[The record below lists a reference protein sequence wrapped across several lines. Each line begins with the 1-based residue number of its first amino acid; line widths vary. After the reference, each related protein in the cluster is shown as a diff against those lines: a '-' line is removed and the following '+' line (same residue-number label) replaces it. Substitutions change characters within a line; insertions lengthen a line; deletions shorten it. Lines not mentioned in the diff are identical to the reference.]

1 MIAPHKTAFVFPGQG
16 SQAVG
21 MGKALAERY
30 PIARQTF
37 EEADE
42 ILGFALSKI
51 AWEGPAEMLNE
62 TRYTQP
68 ALVVH
73 SIAALRVFKE
83 EFPDFK
89 PAFMAGHSLG
99 ELSALIAAASIP
111 FADGVRLA
119 KLRGEVMAEAGRQS
133 PGGMAAILG
142 LDIPAVEKI
151 CAEASVNDE
160 KVVVAND
167 NCPGQVVISGAKAAV
182 ERAIELAT
190 EAGARRV
197 VPLAVSVAAHSHLM
211 KPAQAR
217 FNQALSEA
225 PIAPP
230 QVTVVGNIS
239 AAPLRTADD
248 VRADLSAQLTGR
260 VRWTESVQFMLARG
274 VENFVEMGTGNVL
287 SGLIKRINRKTK
299 RFTFGEPDDVEAF
312 RKG

>member
-167 NCPGQVVISGAKAAV
+167 NCPGQVVISGARAAV

>member
-16 SQAVG
+16 SQTVG

-51 AWEGPAEMLNE
+51 AWEGPTETLNE
-62 TRYTQP
+62 TCYTQP

-73 SIAALRVFKE
+73 SIAALRVFRQ
-83 EFPDFK
+83 EFPEFT

-151 CAEASVNDE
+151 CAEASIGDE

-182 ERAIELAT
+182 ERAVALAMG
-190 EAGARRV
+190 AGARRV

-239 AAPLRTADD
+239 AAPLQTADD

-312 RKG
+312 RQS

>member
-1 MIAPHKTAFVFPGQG
+1 MIAPNKTAFVFPGQG

-167 NCPGQVVISGAKAAV
+167 NCPGQVVISGARAAV